1 MQHKTC
7 LQTNFRFNIA
17 IKCLKKKIHEFT
29 EEGQNT
35 SGFSSMGTKSDDSG
49 NKETNDTFWST
60 NDDIESLIDEAKTM
74 ISLGSYNENI
84 VNLQGISY
92 EVDHSYDTLKQ
103 VLRAI

>member
-1 MQHKTC
+1 
-7 LQTNFRFNIA
+7 
-17 IKCLKKKIHEFT
+17 
-29 EEGQNT
+29 
-35 SGFSSMGTKSDDSG
+35 MGTKSGNSDD
-49 NKETNDTFWST
+49 KETNDSFWST

-103 VLRAI
+103 VFRMFKPLLIRYYRYI

>member
-1 MQHKTC
+1 
-7 LQTNFRFNIA
+7 
-17 IKCLKKKIHEFT
+17 
-29 EEGQNT
+29 
-35 SGFSSMGTKSDDSG
+35 MGTKSGNSD
-49 NKETNDTFWST
+49 NKETNDSFWST

-103 VLRAI
+103 VFRMFKPLLIRYYRI

>member
-1 MQHKTC
+1 
-7 LQTNFRFNIA
+7 
-17 IKCLKKKIHEFT
+17 
-29 EEGQNT
+29 
-35 SGFSSMGTKSDDSG
+35 MGTKSDDSD
-49 NKETNDTFWST
+49 NKETSDTFWTT

-103 VLRAI
+103 VFRMFKPLLIRHYRIMI

>member
-1 MQHKTC
+1 
-7 LQTNFRFNIA
+7 
-17 IKCLKKKIHEFT
+17 
-29 EEGQNT
+29 
-35 SGFSSMGTKSDDSG
+35 MGTKSGDSD
-49 NKETNDTFWST
+49 NKETSDTFWTT

-103 VLRAI
+103 VLRVFKPFVIILYSIVFMILSTFYYMKITIHP

>member
-1 MQHKTC
+1 
-7 LQTNFRFNIA
+7 
-17 IKCLKKKIHEFT
+17 
-29 EEGQNT
+29 
-35 SGFSSMGTKSDDSG
+35 MGTKSGNSD
-49 NKETNDTFWST
+49 NKETNDSFWST

-103 VLRAI
+103 VFRMFKPLLIRYYRYII